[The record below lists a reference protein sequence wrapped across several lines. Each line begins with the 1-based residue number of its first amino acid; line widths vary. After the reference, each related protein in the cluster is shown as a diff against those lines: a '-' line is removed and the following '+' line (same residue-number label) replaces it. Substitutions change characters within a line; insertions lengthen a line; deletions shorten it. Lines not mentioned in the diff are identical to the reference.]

1 MVVVRLSH
9 FGEMAVTFDKI
20 YLSFNIQ
27 LEQRNGIACIMLH
40 HKQYYYIYILY
51 ILKVY
56 IYIIII

>member
-9 FGEMAVTFDKI
+9 FGAMAVTFDKI

-40 HKQYYYIYILY
+40 HKQYYYIYIYILY

-56 IYIIII
+56 